1 MASDLTHLVEGDI
14 LEDLDPG
21 EEGAAA
27 GDTVQEVAP
36 VSDAGE
42 VYELVSDQG
51 DLLESWLQVKVKNSA
66 AEDFVK
72 EKKFLESSTDV
83 PGL

>member
-1 MASDLTHLVEGDI
+1 MMASDLTHLVEGDI

-51 DLLESWLQVKVKNSA
+51 DLLQSWLQVEVENST
-66 AEDFVK
+66 K
-72 EKKFLESSTDV
+72 RYMSKKWIF
-83 PGL
+83 